1 MMKTLLLFLFLPFF
15 GIAQT
20 VDLASWALT
29 SDGNITTKQSYVQSG
44 TFTSDQNPIAYGS
57 TGALVTGWN
66 NPDFEHYRYIEVS
79 ITPTTNN
86 VIWISNLVFQQ
97 ASIPNGGTPGPS
109 TYIAKYYVSQ
119 NGTVPGTYDFYND
132 ASNLVTEESISGNP
146 SKSIKINESLNSNQ
160 KLIIRLYTKGTD
172 YNNIKWQILA
182 NTLKFTGK
190 LMGPLAGT
198 YTIGSGA
205 AADFSTL
212 TSAINTLNNVG
223 VSAAVTFLL
232 DNTTYT
238 RATNEV
244 FPLNI
249 NPYFN
254 NTLYKVTFKPNT
266 GKTVSIESTNLP
278 ASTST
283 PAVFKLNGVD
293 NVIFDGSN
301 NGTASKNLTIYN
313 NNPINPK
320 KSVIWIASE
329 NGTNGAL
336 NNEIKNLIL
345 RQNYRDDDLSVGV
358 FGGGTSSVGSDAEAA
373 NSNNLVQNVTFT
385 KVGQAV
391 YVAGNATTLSTGWK
405 VQNNIIGGTTVADK
419 PFLGVYLNNA
429 KDYEISG
436 NTINGVQ
443 KNTNSYSPMH
453 SGIIILGTSNGQI
466 FSNTIR
472 DVSSGVSNGY
482 CAGIYIDKG
491 INTIYSN
498 TIATIATTANNV
510 ETSGISINGGTN
522 TIYANAISAIS
533 ASKDVNGI
541 ALNAGT
547 SHVIY
552 GNTLS
557 AISSVDEKA
566 NGLYINNNTNT
577 VYNNIISDVYSKK
590 ASSSINYNSGSGGK
604 IYYNTLVM
612 NSVSAVTNSAC
623 LTIAAGSSIGIKNNI
638 FYNSQTTGTQYLINS
653 STDHTAITE
662 FNNNNYYLAS
672 TGALSNKLSSGTYT
686 TLAAWKAVAAAK
698 EQSSI
703 IVEPKFISTTDFHLV
718 QNTTNSGIH
727 EKGTPITGFTTDIDN
742 ETRSTTAPDMGADEI
757 IICGQGD
764 QTTFGVDS
772 WIGYVYK
779 WTNAAPNLAFN
790 AAAASATNVF
800 IGNVTEPAIFD
811 RNIGNST
818 VRGVV
823 TNICGT
829 APADNYF
836 VRYKMRTTTAAGT
849 YNISIGS
856 DDGVRLYIDGNLVL
870 SRWNDHSFIV
880 DAALYT
886 LTAGSHEFILE
897 YYENIG
903 SARTAFSYGLIKGDN
918 VNLPYGDNV
927 WNVYGF
933 TKNNFDLTQTA
944 YAGTYVDSS
953 LNINTTTSWAAD
965 RSPSSATAW
974 QGAPIPVDNFTV
986 TYKRQGFPCGNYQ
999 LQVVNCDDDMRIYV
1013 DEVLEYTAGQNIGA
1027 PVLVKTGQIYSL
1039 NKNSKIEVQLRE
1051 DAGDA
1056 KMALNLIAIPTI
1068 YDGSSTPASGSA
1080 ITVSANTMLNSDL
1093 EVCSCTIS
1101 PGVTLTVPT
1110 NRTLT
1115 VQETTI
1121 VGAGGKL
1128 LIKNGGSL
1136 LQKST
1141 DANAYQGAANSF
1153 ELERTTAPIR
1163 RYDFTYWST
1172 PVTTTPGVTLHDL
1185 SPTTL
1190 ADKYYSY
1197 NPTTGWTINY
1207 NGTLVMTPGQ
1217 GYIVRSP
1224 QEYDINSTAVY
1235 QASFKGVPN
1244 NGNITVTPTATK
1256 WNLIGNPYPSAISA
1270 NQLINDTG
1278 VGALYFWTH
1287 NSPPNGT
1294 VAGDAKYN
1302 YTAAD
1307 YAVYSLTGSVVTT
1320 SGAAAPTGNIAAGQ
1334 GFFFKATTGNNI
1346 VFTNN
1351 MRIPGNN
1358 TQFFK
1363 TSAKAAV
1370 ETNRIWLNF
1379 TNAEGAF
1386 KQALIGYIDGA
1397 TNSWDQSY
1405 DAATLNGNTYADFYS
1420 INDAKKLTIQGRAVP
1435 FEDTDVISLGY
1446 KTAIAGEFTI
1456 SIDHVDGLF
1465 EGQKVYLE
1473 DKVTNTIQ
1481 DLKAGIYT
1489 FTSEIGTFTDRFQL
1503 RYTNKTLGTGDFEN
1517 VKDGLLVSVKDK
1529 AIKATSSKENIKEV
1543 NIYDITGKLVYSKNK
1558 IGVTELSISNLQS
1571 SDQVLLVK
1579 VTLENDFTTTR
1590 KIIFK

>member
-1 MMKTLLLFLFLPFF
+1 MIRTLLLFLFLPFL

-29 SDGNITTKQSYVQSG
+29 TDGNITTKQSYVQSG
-44 TFTSDQNPIAYGS
+44 TFTSNQNPIAYES
-57 TGALVTGWN
+57 SGALVTGWN
-66 NPDFEHYRYIEVS
+66 NSGFEHYRYIEVS

-119 NGTVPGTYDFYND
+119 NGTVPSTDVFYNT
-132 ASNLVTEESISGNP
+132 AANLVTEESISGNP

-172 YNNIKWQILA
+172 YNDIKWQILP
-182 NTLKFTGK
+182 NTLKFTGN

-212 TSAINTLNNVG
+212 TSAVNTLNNVG

-232 DNTTYT
+232 DNTAYNVSTGET
-238 RATNEV
+238 
-244 FPLNI
+244 FPLVI
-249 NPYFN
+249 NPYTG
-254 NTLYKVTFKPNT
+254 NTSFKVTFKPNT
-266 GKTVSIESTNLP
+266 NRNVTIESSNTAKN
-278 ASTST
+278 TE
-283 PAVFKLNGVD
+283 AVFKLNGVD

-301 NGTASKNLTIYN
+301 TTNGTTKNLTIYN
-313 NNPINPK
+313 NNQSNNDRA
-320 KSVIWIASE
+320 VIWIASQ
-329 NGTNGAL
+329 NNSNGA
-336 NNEIKNLIL
+336 NSNEIKNLIL
-345 RQNYRDDDLSVGV
+345 QQYARGTYDFSIGV
-358 FGGGTSSVGSDAEAA
+358 FGGGTSSASSTAETA
-373 NSNNLVQNVTFT
+373 NSSNIVSNTTFT
-385 KVGQAV
+385 DVGQAV
-391 YVAGNATTLSTGWK
+391 YLNGLASSLSTGWK
-405 VQNNIIGGTTVADK
+405 IQSNIIGGTTNANK
-419 PFLGVYLNNA
+419 PHIGIRLNNA
-429 KDYEISG
+429 KDYEVSQNTISG
-436 NTINGVQ
+436 IYKADSGQNT
-443 KNTNSYSPMH
+443 TTH
-453 SGIIILGTSNGQI
+453 HAGISVYGTSNGTI
-466 FSNTIR
+466 FGNKIS
-472 DVSSGVSNGY
+472 DVYDVTGTSMTY
-482 CAGIYIDKG
+482 CAGIYID
-491 INTIYSN
+491 
-498 TIATIATTANNV
+498 
-510 ETSGISINGGTN
+510 SG
-522 TIYANAISAIS
+522 
-533 ASKDVNGI
+533 
-541 ALNAGT
+541 
-547 SHVIY
+547 
-552 GNTLS
+552 
-557 AISSVDEKA
+557 
-566 NGLYINNNTNT
+566 
-577 VYNNIISDVYSKK
+577 NNIIYNNFINNIRTNNTDDNDYSF
-590 ASSSINYNSGSGGK
+590 NYKGHGIYINSGASNK
-604 IYYNTLVM
+604 IYFNT
-612 NSVSAVTNSAC
+612 VSMDAP
-623 LTIAAGSSIGIKNNI
+623 AAGGRASCLFIAGGSAIDVRNNI
-638 FYNSQTTGTQYLINS
+638 FYNSQISGTQYAIFTRVAGSVFNLLSYNNHYVAKYTSHFNS
-653 STDHTAITE
+653 RLQDNPDYA
-662 FNNNNYYLAS
+662 
-672 TGALSNKLSSGTYT
+672 ALSNWQ
-686 TLAAWKAVAAAK
+686 AAGATEK
-698 EQSSI
+698 EQNTI
-703 IVEPKFISTTDFHLV
+703 IVEPKFISAADLHLF

-727 EKGTPITGFTTDIDN
+727 AKGTPITGFTTDIDS

-757 IICGQGD
+757 IICEQGD

-790 AAAASATNVF
+790 ATAASATNVF
-800 IGNVTEPAIFD
+800 IGNVTEPMIFD
-811 RNIGNST
+811 RNIGTST
-818 VRGVV
+818 VRGVL

-829 APADNYF
+829 APADNFF

-856 DDGVRLYIDGNLVL
+856 DDGIRLYIDGNLVL
-870 SRWNDHSFIV
+870 SRWNDHSFIL
-880 DAALYT
+880 DATLYT

-897 YYENIG
+897 YYENVG
-903 SARTAFSYGLIKGDN
+903 SARTTFSYGLIQGDN

-933 TKNNFDLTQTA
+933 TKNNFDLTQTT
-944 YAGTYVDSS
+944 YAGTFVDSG

-965 RSPSSATAW
+965 KSPSAAAAW

-999 LQVVNCDDDMRIYV
+999 IQVVNCDDDMRIYV

-1027 PVLVKTGQIYSL
+1027 PVIVKTNQIYSL
-1039 NKNSKIEVQLRE
+1039 NKNSKIEVRLRE

-1068 YDGSSTPASGSA
+1068 YDGSSTPTIGSA
-1080 ITVSANTMLNSDL
+1080 ITVSTNTTLNSDI
-1093 EVCSCTIS
+1093 EVCSCTIN
-1101 PGVTLTVPT
+1101 PGITLTVPT

-1115 VQETTI
+1115 VQETTT

-1141 DANAYQGAANSF
+1141 AVNAYQGDVNSF
-1153 ELERTTAPIR
+1153 ELQRTTAPIR

-1172 PVTTTPGVTLHDL
+1172 PVTATPGVTLHDL

-1224 QEYDINSTAVY
+1224 QEYDINNTAVY
-1235 QASFKGVPN
+1235 LASFKGVPN
-1244 NGNITVTPTATK
+1244 NGNITITPTATK

-1287 NSPPNGT
+1287 NSPPSGT
-1294 VAGDAKYN
+1294 VSGDAKYN
-1302 YTAAD
+1302 YTVAD

-1334 GFFFKATTGNNI
+1334 GFFFKASTGNNI
-1346 VFTNN
+1346 VFTNS
-1351 MRIPGNN
+1351 MRISGNN

-1363 TSAKAAV
+1363 TAEKTAV
-1370 ETNRIWLNF
+1370 EANRVWLNF

-1397 TNSWDQSY
+1397 TNSWDQNY

-1420 INDAKKLTIQGRAVP
+1420 INDAKKLTIQGRAMP
-1435 FEDTDVISLGY
+1435 FEDTDVIPLGY

-1473 DKVTNTIQ
+1473 DKVTSKIQ
-1481 DLKAGIYT
+1481 DLKAGNYT
-1489 FTSEIGTFTDRFQL
+1489 FTTEIGTFTDRFTL

-1529 AIKATSSKENIKEV
+1529 AIKVTSSKENIKEINV
-1543 NIYDITGKLVYSKNK
+1543 YDISGRLLYRKNK
-1558 IGVTELSISNLQS
+1558 IGTTELSVSNLQS
-1571 SDQVLLVK
+1571 ANQVLLVK
-1579 VTLENDFTTTR
+1579 VSLENDSTTTR
-1590 KIIFK
+1590 KIIFN